1 MSYIKDQDVDPALE
15 PVFIETLAAA
25 AHASPTAVVADM
37 RSVQEMTDLHRV
49 ETFLELTAP

>member
-1 MSYIKDQDVDPALE
+1 VDPALE